1 MQSLFCFD
9 FETTVYAGQ
18 DHTEVWSAAM
28 AFLWQDEVNVF
39 NSIDEF
45 FNYLFKCK
53 MNLRGYVHN
62 LKFDGHFVVDW
73 LFRKGFVHSHCKK
86 NELKSNE
93 FTTLIGKMGQWYSIT
108 IKKGKQIIEI
118 WDSLKL
124 MPFTLKEIGKA
135 FKTKHQ
141 KLEMEYEG
149 RRYAGC
155 KISKEEM
162 EYIKNDVLVLKEA
175 LEYMLKN
182 GNEKMTIGSNCLMQ
196 LKKTIDFDM
205 TFPDYSAMLIDEK
218 EYGSATVH
226 EYCEKAYV
234 GGYCYCKKSQNRTGK
249 GFVVD
254 AYSLYP
260 SQMHSS
266 SRNKYP
272 IGIPKFWKG
281 DIPEKA
287 KSENVVY
294 FVRFKCR
301 FQLKKNYL
309 PTVQIKRNRLYKA
322 TEYLTTSDIFYKG
335 KYYSYH
341 IDLDGKREKVIVE
354 MTMTSVNFEI
364 FLKHYDIFDLEI
376 LDGCMFYAV
385 EGIFDAYLEKY
396 DKIKLNSKGAER
408 TEAKLY
414 MNNSYGQ
421 LAKKTDSSYKEPYF
435 ENNIVHFKLIQENNK
450 KPVAMPAG
458 AFVTSYARRET
469 ITAAQNNYNI
479 FNYADTDSLHCDGE
493 LKDLQKVKIAEK
505 GFCTW
510 KCEAEFDSA
519 YYVRQK
525 TYIEHVVSENL
536 EPVEPHWEITCAGM
550 TEVSK
555 KYFLKELEK
564 GNLKIEDFDIGLEIP
579 EDHGR
584 LKPKR
589 IPGGIVLKK
598 EPFKIKPK
606 CSSFDK

>member
-28 AFLWQDEVNVF
+28 AFLWQDNVNVF

-53 MNLRGYVHN
+53 TNLRGYVHN

-73 LFRKGFVHSHCKK
+73 LFRKGFTHSHCKK

-234 GGYCYCKKSQNRTGK
+234 GGYCYCKKSQNRK
-249 GFVVD
+249 D
-254 AYSLYP
+254 
-260 SQMHSS
+260 
-266 SRNKYP
+266 
-272 IGIPKFWKG
+272 
-281 DIPEKA
+281 
-287 KSENVVY
+287 
-294 FVRFKCR
+294 
-301 FQLKKNYL
+301 
-309 PTVQIKRNRLYKA
+309 VQWR
-322 TEYLTTSDIFYKG
+322 
-335 KYYSYH
+335 
-341 IDLDGKREKVIVE
+341 
-354 MTMTSVNFEI
+354 
-364 FLKHYDIFDLEI
+364 
-376 LDGCMFYAV
+376 
-385 EGIFDAYLEKY
+385 
-396 DKIKLNSKGAER
+396 
-408 TEAKLY
+408 
-414 MNNSYGQ
+414 
-421 LAKKTDSSYKEPYF
+421 
-435 ENNIVHFKLIQENNK
+435 
-450 KPVAMPAG
+450 
-458 AFVTSYARRET
+458 
-469 ITAAQNNYNI
+469 
-479 FNYADTDSLHCDGE
+479 
-493 LKDLQKVKIAEK
+493 
-505 GFCTW
+505 
-510 KCEAEFDSA
+510 
-519 YYVRQK
+519 
-525 TYIEHVVSENL
+525 
-536 EPVEPHWEITCAGM
+536 
-550 TEVSK
+550 
-555 KYFLKELEK
+555 
-564 GNLKIEDFDIGLEIP
+564 
-579 EDHGR
+579 
-584 LKPKR
+584 
-589 IPGGIVLKK
+589 
-598 EPFKIKPK
+598 
-606 CSSFDK
+606 